1 MYFWCWQRSTTKGL
15 WPLTIWKVRLS
26 TVAAEEEGKEGE
38 QEHKRSLIK
47 VYLHKNGISDACHML
62 HRRYHMWY
70 FNWSSELSW
79 SQCRPYWFH
88 VHHFLFSNRRHS
100 TDDWT
105 VRLSEPTRWILSVS
119 VSIRFWVSHGHQWG
133 LRCTILSTLTITI
146 VSSLIS
152 FRTVFAC
159 TIPSEESYCL
169 NKSIVGTYTI
179 NNLNLKVRSLYLV
192 NFCLHIW

>member
-26 TVAAEEEGKEGE
+26 TVAAEEEGKEAKEEGKEAEEEGKEGE

-119 VSIRFWVSHGHQWG
+119 VSSMINCAVR
-133 LRCTILSTLTITI
+133 RCA
-146 VSSLIS
+146 
-152 FRTVFAC
+152 AC
-159 TIPSEESYCL
+159 FQACCCCHTRVVQFERCSVWSWPPMQRL
-169 NKSIVGTYTI
+169 
-179 NNLNLKVRSLYLV
+179 
-192 NFCLHIW
+192 

>member
-26 TVAAEEEGKEGE
+26 TVAAEEEGKEAEEEGKEGE

-88 VHHFLFSNRRHS
+88 HFLFCILTRGTVQTTLSLSIQAKGLSASRNRQDGS
-100 TDDWT
+100 CPS
-105 VRLSEPTRWILSVS
+105 LSPFGFGYPLV
-119 VSIRFWVSHGHQWG
+119 
-133 LRCTILSTLTITI
+133 
-146 VSSLIS
+146 
-152 FRTVFAC
+152 
-159 TIPSEESYCL
+159 
-169 NKSIVGTYTI
+169 I
-179 NNLNLKVRSLYLV
+179 NEVLGVQFYL
-192 NFCLHIW
+192 L